1 MNYVICLLTV
11 VAGFVFGTQAVAAPI
26 SADSIIG
33 RYSVEASVPF
43 RKVKIDFKV
52 VNSKEFEIT
61 QIDKDGKPEE
71 TCNGTYEI
79 SASLDWTP
87 IIFADGK
94 MFKGVFTCP
103 SDRSK
108 DVDFDID
115 FQDKTTEDL
124 VKGTSVVV
132 TTSLAPMK
140 IKATV
145 KKISAFELLY

>member
-1 MNYVICLLTV
+1 MKYVVSMLTII
-11 VAGFVFGTQAVAAPI
+11 AGFVFGAQAIAAPI
-26 SADSIIG
+26 SAESIVG
-33 RYSVEASVPF
+33 RYAVDASVPF

-52 VNSKEFEIT
+52 VSNKEFEIT

-87 IIFADGK
+87 VIFADGK

-115 FQDKTTEDL
+115 FQDKTTDDL
-124 VKGTSVVV
+124 VKGTQVIV

-145 KKISAFELLY
+145 KKISAFDIIE

>member
-1 MNYVICLLTV
+1 MKYSLVTLTLI
-11 VAGFVFGTQAVAAPI
+11 AGFALTTKAVAAPI
-26 SADSIIG
+26 SAESIIG
-33 RYSVEASVPF
+33 RYAVDASVPF

-52 VNSKEFEIT
+52 ISNTEFEIT
-61 QIDKDGKPEE
+61 QIDRNGTPEE
-71 TCNGTYEI
+71 TCNGTYQV

-87 IIFADGK
+87 VIFADGK
-94 MFKGVFTCP
+94 MFEGVFTCP

-115 FQDKTTEDL
+115 FQNKTTEDL
-124 VKGTSVVV
+124 IKGTTVIV

-145 KKISAFELLY
+145 KKISAFELLD